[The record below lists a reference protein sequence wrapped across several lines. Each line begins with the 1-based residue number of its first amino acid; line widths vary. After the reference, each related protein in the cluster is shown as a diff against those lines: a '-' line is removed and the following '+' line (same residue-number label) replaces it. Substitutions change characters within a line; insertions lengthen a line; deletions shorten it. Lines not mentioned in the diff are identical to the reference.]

1 LKNKFF
7 DNEELHFIIF
17 DTDLKVIAVN
27 EAIGSPVGLY
37 YDKPTIVSLFQNLID
52 NAIKVQKRD

>member
-1 LKNKFF
+1 MKNKFF